1 MMKVLLI
8 GSGGREHALAWKLAQ
23 SPRLTELYAAPGN
36 PGIETEMSGTGIT
49 KTRLVPLKA
58 ADVDE
63 LAAFAEAKSV
73 DLVVVGPEAPLALG
87 LADRLR
93 EKNIPCFGPGAKGAL
108 LESSKKFAKDFMT
121 RHGIPTAAY
130 RAFSSAD
137 EGKKYLRSLPEGPI
151 VVKADGLAQGKGVV
165 VAETLEE
172 ASSAVDAM
180 MNGRFGDAGREV
192 VIEECMTGEEV
203 SLLTFTDGKTILPML
218 PVQDHKRAGEG
229 DTGPNTGGMG
239 TYAPVSVFTPE
250 VAKAVDAQIVRPL
263 QNALRQNA
271 LRQDALS
278 HDALGYRGCL
288 YIGLMLTPQGPKV
301 VEFNAR
307 FGDPE
312 TQVLMPLLETDL
324 LEVTYACATG
334 DLAGCTLKW
343 RDEKA
348 VCVVLASLGYPG
360 EYRTG
365 YAIRESPVP
374 EDLAQNSW
382 LFHAGT
388 ARNAQ
393 GGLVTAGGRVFGVTG
408 RAKTLEEA
416 IARSYA
422 RAAHV
427 EFQDRAF
434 RRDIA
439 HREIKREKTQ
449 INRK

>member
-1 MMKVLLI
+1 MKVLLI

-23 SPRLTELYAAPGN
+23 SPRLTMLYAAPGN
-36 PGIETEMSGTGIT
+36 PGMEGAAPKSTQS
-49 KTRLVPLKA
+49 KKVQLVPLQA
-58 ADVDE
+58 TDVAGI
-63 LAAFAEAKSV
+63 AAFAEGEGI

-93 EKNIPCFGPGAKGAL
+93 EKSIPCFGPGAKGAL

-130 RAFSSAD
+130 RAFASKDDA
-137 EGKKYLRSLPEGPI
+137 GRYLRSLPRGPV

-165 VAETLEE
+165 VAENLEE
-172 ASSAVDAM
+172 AAAALNAM
-180 MNGRFGDAGREV
+180 MEGRFGDAGREV
-192 VIEECMTGEEV
+192 VVEERMTGEEV

-250 VAKAVDAQIVRPL
+250 VAEAVDAKIVHPL
-263 QNALRQNA
+263 QNALRQEP
-271 LRQDALS
+271 LD
-278 HDALGYRGCL
+278 YRGCL
-288 YIGLMLTPQGPKV
+288 YIGLMLTPEGPKV

-324 LEVTYACATG
+324 LDVLCACAKG
-334 DLAGCTLKW
+334 DLEGRTLKW

-348 VCVVLASLGYPG
+348 VCVVLASSGYPG
-360 EYRTG
+360 DYRTG
-365 YAIRESPVP
+365 YSIRESVTS

-382 LFHAGT
+382 IFHAGT

-393 GGLVTAGGRVFGVTG
+393 GELVTAGGRVLGVTARG
-408 RAKTLEEA
+408 RTLEDA
-416 IARSYA
+416 LARAYA
-422 RAAHV
+422 RVERV
-427 EFQDRAF
+427 EFEGRVF

-439 HREIKREKTQ
+439 YRES
-449 INRK
+449 NRSSPIEVR